1 MLIGADG
8 AVTVWGAL
16 VRLSPDSARTKNTM
30 ANMVA
35 SQKTGRTA
43 FDLFILDSFS
53 ARQRSILVDIE
64 PPLTLCGSTPVI
76 LRRSLHKRQAESLRG
91 EPRNLPFS
99 TRKGNRTVTSTTRR
113 RLARF

>member
-8 AVTVWGAL
+8 AVSVWGAL

-35 SQKTGRTA
+35 SQNSGRTA

-76 LRRSLHKRQAESLRG
+76 LRRSLHKRQAESSRG

-99 TRKGNRTVTSTTRR
+99 PKKVTELLPAVRR
-113 RLARF
+113 RPARF